1 MLRGGTG
8 VLCWPCK
15 GCSHFQDPQ
24 WTQPPTHQL
33 LPGTGTPRRSRPPA
47 QHLALSV
54 PMCPPPPGGPSCS
67 RAGRGPVGVEEVG
80 VCVCIFFFL
89 KGFFFFFFK
98 AKTRSKGI
106 STSSNRDHLVH

>member
-15 GCSHFQDPQ
+15 GCSRFQDPQ

-33 LPGTGTPRRSRPPA
+33 LPGTGTPRRSRPRAAPGPVCPHVSPPSRRA
-47 QHLALSV
+47 QLLQGWEGA
-54 PMCPPPPGGPSCS
+54 GWG
-67 RAGRGPVGVEEVG
+67 GRGGG
-80 VCVCIFFFL
+80 VCVYFFFF
-89 KGFFFFFFK
+89 KGIFFFFFK